1 MTDRY
6 SQIQIRL
13 HWIIFALVALQ
24 YLLHDGISAAFDRV
38 EDGAAPAMTALAG
51 AHIFGGFLVFAL
63 MLARL
68 YIRMTQGVPP
78 PPDSEGPLLSKLAGA
93 VHWAFYALLVLL
105 PVTGAVAW
113 FRASQSA
120 AEVHEIL
127 RAVLLALIVLHAG
140 AALMH
145 HFVFKT
151 DVLRRM
157 TRPDA

>member
-6 SQIQIRL
+6 SQLQIRL
-13 HWIIFALVALQ
+13 HWIIFILVALQ
-24 YLLHDGISAAFDRV
+24 YLLHDGISAAFDKV
-38 EDGAAPAMTALAG
+38 ENGAVAETTVLAG
-51 AHIFGGFLVFAL
+51 AHVIGGFLVFAL

-68 YIRMTQGVPP
+68 YVRMNQGVPP
-78 PPDSEGPLLSKLAGA
+78 PPDTEGPLLSKLAEA
-93 VHWAFYALLVLL
+93 THWAFYALLVLL

-113 FRASQSA
+113 FRASEGA
-120 AEVHEIL
+120 AEVHQIL
-127 RAVLLALIVLHAG
+127 RAVLLALVVLHAG

-157 TRPDA
+157 TRRDR